1 MIESLKTHYD
11 RNQGEMRVL
20 KAILRTPRMYSELRK
35 AHFRMN
41 KATDLRDLLEYNKTK
56 GIEVDVAEN
65 NITPETDQEDS
76 TPKDDL

>member
-1 MIESLKTHYD
+1 
-11 RNQGEMRVL
+11 
-20 KAILRTPRMYSELRK
+20 MYSELRK

-65 NITPETDQEDS
+65 YITPETDQEDS
-76 TPKDDL
+76 TPLDDL